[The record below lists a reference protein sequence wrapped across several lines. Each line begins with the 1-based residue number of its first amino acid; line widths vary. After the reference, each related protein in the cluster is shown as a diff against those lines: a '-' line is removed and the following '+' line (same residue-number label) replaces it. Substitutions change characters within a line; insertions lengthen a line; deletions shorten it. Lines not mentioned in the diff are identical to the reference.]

1 MNWWFLKR
9 GMYIFWEYLSQS
21 NRKSKNGH
29 KLWVLLTCFYI
40 QLLLI
45 AKKTTEVHETLSA
58 AGQLIETYNGTPLQK
73 DSLKVFFFV
82 LQVCHYLMAGQVC
95 ILSNKIRYFRITMII
110 QWLFFFFVNSPRAH
124 WFFFSKQTLKRSSFS

>member
-1 MNWWFLKR
+1 MIFDK
-9 GMYIFWEYLSQS
+9 GMYIFWEHLNLTENQKMDTGLEFY
-21 NRKSKNGH
+21 
-29 KLWVLLTCFYI
+29 VLVTCFYI

-45 AKKTTEVHETLSA
+45 AKKTTEVHDTLSA

-95 ILSNKIRYFRITMII
+95 IWTKKIF
-110 QWLFFFFVNSPRAH
+110 
-124 WFFFSKQTLKRSSFS
+124 